1 MQEVRGHSFA
11 GKTFLILIQKNSFS
25 QHGWHFQ
32 QRALLTWPQ
41 LSCSVNIT
49 FAQLFAMSTVPES
62 SPKQTLHATGQRR
75 DDSSVLK
82 SRKEYASF
90 LKIKSLTNMVCNL
103 KVILN
108 SVKNSTCKGLQ
119 KPSSPEDHIPKHRE
133 TDRIKDFIQG

>member
-1 MQEVRGHSFA
+1 MRGHSFA
-11 GKTFLILIQKNSFS
+11 GKTFLILIQKNAFS